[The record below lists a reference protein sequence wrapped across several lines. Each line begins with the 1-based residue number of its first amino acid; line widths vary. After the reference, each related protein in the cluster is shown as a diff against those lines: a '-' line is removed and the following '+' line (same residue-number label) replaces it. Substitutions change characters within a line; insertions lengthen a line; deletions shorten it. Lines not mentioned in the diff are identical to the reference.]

1 LSAASLLQQSD
12 PRAIGLKFDV
22 NAVLEP
28 ETKAKTGKL
37 LTPFSTPTNRTCL
50 AIIGAHYKQ
59 PGLHIRGNVN
69 AFNGPTFTPDV
80 VIGRDGFFLGG
91 EATYDIRDGLIKGY
105 NAALGFA
112 GPDYT

>member
-1 LSAASLLQQSD
+1 MK
-12 PRAIGLKFDV
+12 RAW
-22 NAVLEP
+22 
-28 ETKAKTGKL
+28 
-37 LTPFSTPTNRTCL
+37 L